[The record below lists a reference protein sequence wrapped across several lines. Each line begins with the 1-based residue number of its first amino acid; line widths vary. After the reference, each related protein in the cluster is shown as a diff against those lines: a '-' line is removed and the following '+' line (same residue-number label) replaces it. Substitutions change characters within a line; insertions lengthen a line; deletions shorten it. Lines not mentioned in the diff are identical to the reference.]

1 MNIEKNFEEVA
12 LKIDKG
18 SSVSSFE
25 REVQILKHLRW
36 KLFYPKIQESFVDP
50 KYGKIIVMNRLG
62 EPLRVRNRKK
72 ISVSLAFEVIIQAF
86 DRIQGLHD
94 AGVIHRDVKP
104 NNFIF
109 DQGQNI
115 FSDDITLYLIDYG
128 LAKKYTERSGK
139 MRKRRKDVGFRGSSK

>member
-1 MNIEKNFEEVA
+1 M
-12 LKIDKG
+12 
-18 SSVSSFE
+18 SSFE

-36 KLFYPKIQESFVDP
+36 NYFFPKTQESFVDP

-86 DRIQGLHD
+86 DRIQSLHE

-128 LAKKYTERSGK
+128 LAKKYTERNGE